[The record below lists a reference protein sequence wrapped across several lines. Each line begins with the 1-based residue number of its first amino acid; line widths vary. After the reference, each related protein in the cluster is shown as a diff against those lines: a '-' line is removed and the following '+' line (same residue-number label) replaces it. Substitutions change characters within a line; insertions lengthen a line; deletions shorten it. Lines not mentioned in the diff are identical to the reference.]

1 MNDHEVLLVL
11 GPMVLLLAIA
21 CEVAWRNR
29 YVPQWIARKVLHVG
43 AVGACA
49 VVPLWLEDL
58 DLLRWIVIASEI
70 VIILLVFTGRL
81 FDQRTGRRSWGIVLF
96 PLPFLLLL
104 IIEPERW
111 LIALPMA
118 ILACSDAM
126 AAVAGNL
133 LTTDRFRLTGDP
145 KSVHGS
151 VAFFIVTL
159 IVVSFFPQ
167 VESLIGNLPPW
178 QRWALLIVIAALL
191 TAIEALGSRGLD
203 NLLIPLAA
211 WFLFDHVAEMPLEFR
226 SHVAFETGPALI
238 AAAVIVP
245 VLVRSKL
252 LDVGGAIAAA
262 TIGIWTV
269 FFAGAIWLVPLF
281 VFLLLSALIGKWS
294 RNSRLF
300 PIEEKHGRARDA
312 MQVICNGGIF
322 ALSAAM
328 FDPVTATFAM
338 AVSISISMCDTWASE
353 IGIGFRKATID
364 LRNFK
369 RITPGLSGGISLPG
383 TLGGAI
389 GAAIMAGCSVMLIK
403 TTDNWRLFVVI
414 AAAGFAGMIADGL
427 IGAWFQRRYRG
438 NDHRLSDVPDLRSE
452 KVSGLSWMDNDLVN
466 LLSNA
471 LITFA
476 AVALWI
482 AA

>member
-1 MNDHEVLLVL
+1 
-11 GPMVLLLAIA
+11 
-21 CEVAWRNR
+21 
-29 YVPQWIARKVLHVG
+29 
-43 AVGACA
+43 
-49 VVPLWLEDL
+49 
-58 DLLRWIVIASEI
+58 
-70 VIILLVFTGRL
+70 
-81 FDQRTGRRSWGIVLF
+81 
-96 PLPFLLLL
+96 
-104 IIEPERW
+104 
-111 LIALPMA
+111 
-118 ILACSDAM
+118 
-126 AAVAGNL
+126 
-133 LTTDRFRLTGDP
+133 
-145 KSVHGS
+145 
-151 VAFFIVTL
+151 
-159 IVVSFFPQ
+159 
-167 VESLIGNLPPW
+167 
-178 QRWALLIVIAALL
+178 
-191 TAIEALGSRGLD
+191 
-203 NLLIPLAA
+203 
-211 WFLFDHVAEMPLEFR
+211 
-226 SHVAFETGPALI
+226 
-238 AAAVIVP
+238 
-245 VLVRSKL
+245 
-252 LDVGGAIAAA
+252 
-262 TIGIWTV
+262 
-269 FFAGAIWLVPLF
+269 
-281 VFLLLSALIGKWS
+281 
-294 RNSRLF
+294 
-300 PIEEKHGRARDA
+300 